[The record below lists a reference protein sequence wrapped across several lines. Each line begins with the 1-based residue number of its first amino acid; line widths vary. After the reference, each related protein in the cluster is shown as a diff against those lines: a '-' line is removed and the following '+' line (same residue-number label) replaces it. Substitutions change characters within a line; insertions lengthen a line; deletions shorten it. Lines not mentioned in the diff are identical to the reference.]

1 MGRKENQRIMTE
13 DEIGKIIRGMPPP
26 RPRTEKTFRVGDAV
40 RIISGPFA
48 SFTGRVEGINSAKR
62 LLKVSVRMLG
72 QSQAVKVGFADIEK
86 G

>member
-1 MGRKENQRIMTE
+1 MTE
-13 DEIGKIIRGMPPP
+13 DELGKIVGAMPPP
-26 RPRTEKTFRVGDAV
+26 RPRVARTFRVGEVV

-48 SFTGRVEGINSAKR
+48 SFTGRVEGINRAKG

-72 QSQAVKVGFADIEK
+72 AAQSVKVRFADIEK

>member
-1 MGRKENQRIMTE
+1 MTE
-13 DEIGKIIRGMPPP
+13 DEIKKIVRGMPPP
-26 RPRTEKTFRVGDAV
+26 RPRGPQTFRVGEAV

-48 SFTGRVEGINSAKR
+48 SFTGRVEGINSAKG

-72 QSQAVKVGFADIEK
+72 ETQAVKVGFADIEK